1 MSAAGERASE
11 PASPWRE
18 WIRQAEDPGRV
29 SEKPEALDDLLV
41 LDCSVGH
48 YGGHVLAGFLGELG
62 AEVVKLE
69 PPDGDPAR
77 AWGPAD
83 ATAGGEGLAFL
94 AEGRN
99 RAYATLD
106 LTEPEGQALLRR
118 LAARADVLIEGFP
131 PGRMDAWGI
140 GYRQLQP
147 LNPRLVYVALSTH
160 GQFGPRAPQAGPE
173 YDLID
178 QALSGLAFLTGEP
191 GDDRPPEAGADA
203 RRPKAVPNGPEAER
217 ATAGMNSA
225 VPTRVGSW
233 ISAYAQAGWA
243 GMATLAALH
252 WRDQPGG
259 SGQLIDVSG
268 AEALMRYLEYTLLL
282 YHTGREV
289 RQRMGVY
296 DLAVSV
302 YTFVPVKDGWAFIAG
317 YTDPNFGALCRIMG
331 RPELARDPR
340 FRTTLDR
347 TKPENR
353 AALRDEI
360 ARWSVNHTASEI
372 LARVLADPG
381 PGVVVFG
388 PVNRPTQTLT
398 EAHWWERACF
408 SRVDDPIYGPL
419 LLAMPAWRMTRTPPR
434 LKVPG
439 RPAGH
444 HNGHVYAKYFGF
456 GPERLAELKSRGII

>member
-1 MSAAGERASE
+1 MTTPGPAAGSSSWA
-11 PASPWRE
+11 E
-18 WIRQAEDPGRV
+18 WIRQAEDPARAA
-29 SEKPEALDDLLV
+29 EKPEALDGLLV

-48 YGGHVLAGFLGELG
+48 YGGHVLGGFLGELG

-69 PPDGDPAR
+69 PPEGDPAR
-77 AWGPAD
+77 AWGPLD
-83 ATAGGEGLAFL
+83 ATAAGDGLAFL

-99 RAYATLD
+99 RAYATLN
-106 LTEPEGQALLRR
+106 LAHPEGQALLRG
-118 LAARADVLIEGFP
+118 LAPRADVLIEGFP
-131 PGRMDAWGI
+131 PGWMDSWGI

-160 GQFGPRAPQAGPE
+160 GQFGPRAAEGGGPE

-191 GDDRPPEAGADA
+191 GDDRPESG
-203 RRPKAVPNGPEAER
+203 
-217 ATAGMNSA
+217 
-225 VPTRVGSW
+225 PTRVGSW
-233 ISAYAQAGWA
+233 ISAYAQAAWA
-243 GMATLAALH
+243 GAATLAALH

-259 SGQLIDVSG
+259 GGQMIDVSG

-282 YHTGREV
+282 YHTRQDV
-289 RQRMGVY
+289 RQRMGIY

-317 YTDPNFGALCRIMG
+317 YTDPNFGAICRIMG
-331 RPELARDPR
+331 RPELASDPR
-340 FRTTLDR
+340 FKTTLDR

-353 AALRDEI
+353 VALREEI

-388 PVNRPTQTLT
+388 PVNRPTQTLA
-398 EAHWWERACF
+398 EAHWWERGCF
-408 SRVDDPIYGPL
+408 GRVEDPVYGSL
-419 LLAMPAWRMTRTPPR
+419 LLALPAWRMTRTPPR

-439 RPAGH
+439 RPVGH
-444 HNGHVYAKYFGF
+444 DNGRVYARYCGF
-456 GPERLAELKSRGII
+456 GPERLAELRSKGII

>member
-1 MSAAGERASE
+1 MSGPTPGTA
-11 PASPWRE
+11 PLTPPWPDWVRE
-18 WIRQAEDPGRV
+18 AEDPARV
-29 SEKPEALDDLLV
+29 ADKPEALDDLLV
-41 LDCSVGH
+41 LDCSVAH

-62 AEVVKLE
+62 AEVVKFE
-69 PPDGDPAR
+69 PPGGDPAR
-77 AWGPAD
+77 AWGPPD
-83 ATAGGEGLAFL
+83 ATVGGEGLAFV

-99 RAYATLD
+99 RHYATLN
-106 LTEPEGQALLRR
+106 LGHPEGQELLRR

-131 PGRMDAWGI
+131 PGQTDAWGI
-140 GYRQLQP
+140 GYRQLET

-160 GQFGPRAPQAGPE
+160 GQFGPRAASGAHPTGGPE

-191 GDDRPPEAGADA
+191 GDDRPEA
-203 RRPKAVPNGPEAER
+203 
-217 ATAGMNSA
+217 T
-225 VPTRVGSW
+225 PTRVGSW
-233 ISAYAQAGWA
+233 ISAYAQAAWA
-243 GMATLAALH
+243 GVATLAALH
-252 WRDQPGG
+252 WRVG
-259 SGQLIDVSG
+259 SERGQLIDVSG

-302 YTFVPVKDGWAFIAG
+302 YTFIPVKDGWAFIAG
-317 YTDPNFGALCRIMG
+317 YTDANFGAICRIMD
-331 RPELARDPR
+331 RPGLAQDPR

-347 TKPENR
+347 TQPENR

-360 ARWSVNHTASEI
+360 ARWSVNYTASEI
-372 LARVLADPG
+372 LAKVFADPG

-388 PVNRPTQTLT
+388 PVNRPTQTLA
-398 EAHWWERACF
+398 EAHWWERGCF
-408 SRVDDPIYGPL
+408 GRIQDPVYGPL

-434 LKVPG
+434 FKVPA
-439 RPAGH
+439 RPAGY

-456 GPERLAELKSRGII
+456 GPERLADFQARGII